1 MNVQNPAASRGI
13 VIQAVD
19 LVKNYGTGS
28 NMVHALRGVNVSFER
43 GKFTAIMG
51 PSGSGKSTLM
61 HTLAGLDSATSGHI
75 LFGGADLTRM
85 DDKQL
90 TLLRRHKIGFIF
102 QSFNLL
108 PMFTAEQNI
117 LMPLTLAGDKPDR
130 AWFDLLVDT
139 LGLKQRLNHRPNEL
153 SGGQQQRVAIA
164 RALITKPKLVF
175 ADEPTGNL
183 DSVSSAEVLGFL
195 KRSVNELGQ
204 NHRHGHARCGRCVLR
219 RPCHRI
225 RRRTDRGRRGESHCP
240 MNERLLVANA
250 GAPRTTVTSTRAD
263 TLARLAGVK
272 DVPNLPITDAPLPP
286 AGRTGTMRHARAA
299 AQHAR

>member
-1 MNVQNPAASRGI
+1 MDNTASCMIEVCDLHKHYKDVHVLRGI
-13 VIQAVD
+13 STTVAKGEVCAVI
-19 LVKNYGTGS
+19 
-28 NMVHALRGVNVSFER
+28 
-43 GKFTAIMG
+43 G
-51 PSGSGKSTLM
+51 PSGSGKSTFLRC
-61 HTLAGLDSATSGHI
+61 LNRLEEASSGEIFINAQEITDPH
-75 LFGGADLTRM
+75 LNLNKMREN
-85 DDKQL
+85 
-90 TLLRRHKIGFIF
+90 IGMVF
-102 QSFNLL
+102 QGFNLF
-108 PMFTAEQNI
+108 PHMTAIQNI
-117 LMPLTLAGDKPDR
+117 MLAPVNVRGLSHKEAEAYGMELLSRVGLADKHASYPDM
-130 AWFDLLVDT
+130 
-139 LGLKQRLNHRPNEL
+139 L

-204 NHRHGHARCGRCVLR
+204 TIVMVTHDAVAASYA
-219 RPCHRI
+219 
-225 RRRTDRGRRGESHCP
+225 DRAIVFADGQIVADEANP
-240 MNERLLVANA
+240 TAETMNELLMAERERA
-250 GAPRTTVTSTRAD
+250 TRTAVTSTRAD